1 MNKEIVKHTLR
12 CLLGCNI
19 GEVAGMIIGFQLGFD
34 FVSTIIL
41 AVGLAFMTGYA
52 FTVIPMLRTM
62 PVRKAVKVAI
72 VGDTA
77 SITAMEFTENSV
89 AFLIPGFVA
98 ASLFDAIF
106 WVGLLIMFPA
116 GFLAAYPVMSWAM
129 KREMKEK

>member
-1 MNKEIVKHTLR
+1 VIVYLQNVKSVNPLKHVQIVH
-12 CLLGCNI
+12 GKN
-19 GEVAGMIIGFQLGFD
+19 V
-34 FVSTIIL
+34 
-41 AVGLAFMTGYA
+41 
-52 FTVIPMLRTM
+52 
-62 PVRKAVKVAI
+62 VAI
-72 VGDTA
+72 MRLKMADNLEQYIVIGAIVRDTA

-129 KREMKEK
+129 KRTM